1 MNLHTTAVIGNFSRH
16 NIQKRNKIY
25 LKLFIVLR
33 NHAECV
39 SFSLQKKKMKFLC
52 NISAIT
58 SNAKKFF
65 FIHDVQ

>member
-39 SFSLQKKKMKFLC
+39 SFSLQKKNEILMQYFC
-52 NISAIT
+52 NNIQCQ
-58 SNAKKFF
+58 KVF